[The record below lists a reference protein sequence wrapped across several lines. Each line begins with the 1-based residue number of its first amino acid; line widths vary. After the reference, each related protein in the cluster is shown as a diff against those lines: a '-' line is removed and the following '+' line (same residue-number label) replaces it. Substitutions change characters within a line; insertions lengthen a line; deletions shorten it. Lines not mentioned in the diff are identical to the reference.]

1 MKLYLV
7 RHGQTEYNELSLHQ
21 HSNVE
26 LSDLGVKQAEILAK
40 RFSKIPID
48 LIYSSTLKRAK
59 DTTEIINRIINKKI
73 VYLDSL
79 KEKKNPSEI
88 VGKQGD
94 SEDIQKIHQKMNAHS
109 DDIKWH
115 YSDEEN
121 FNEFKERVL
130 KLFNI
135 LDQTKEQNI
144 LAVTH
149 GGPIRIIILYIVLGS
164 SISSEIFQRFKFS
177 FRPDNTGITLCEKNK
192 DGKWI
197 VRTFNDRAH
206 LG

>member
-94 SEDIQKIHQKMNAHS
+94 SED
-109 DDIKWH
+109 
-115 YSDEEN
+115 
-121 FNEFKERVL
+121 
-130 KLFNI
+130 
-135 LDQTKEQNI
+135 
-144 LAVTH
+144 
-149 GGPIRIIILYIVLGS
+149 
-164 SISSEIFQRFKFS
+164 
-177 FRPDNTGITLCEKNK
+177 
-192 DGKWI
+192 
-197 VRTFNDRAH
+197 
-206 LG
+206 